1 MKLYNHCV
9 VILILLWLWI
19 GSFAVILYN
28 HCVVILMLLFREL
41 AVCWDTIQSLCGDI
55 NVTLSFELAALLWY
69 YTIIVWWYYCYFAVW
84 IGSLAVILYNHCI
97 VILMLLWPWIGSFA
111 VILYNHFVVI
121 FKLLCRLNWQLYCDT
136 IKALCGDIK
145 ITLPFE
151 LAAFLWYNTIIV

>member
-84 IGSLAVILYNHCI
+84 IGSLAVILYNHWI

-111 VILYNHFVVI
+111 VILYNHCVVI
-121 FKLLCRLNWQLYCDT
+121 LMLLSCELV
-136 IKALCGDIK
+136 AL
-145 ITLPFE
+145 
-151 LAAFLWYNTIIV
+151 LWYYTIILWWYLRYFAVWIGSFTVIL